1 MTPSHLSA
9 APRRAAVYARTAMAH
24 PRDGSIEDQ
33 VRMCQA
39 RAEREGWVIV
49 ETFSDHGVSGS
60 TMLRPGYQA
69 LLSAMRSGAVDV
81 VLAQDFDRLS
91 RNPGHLA
98 AFHQAAESAGVQII
112 TLSEGEVSDPRLGL
126 KGMMDALYLK
136 ELADKTPRG
145 RV

>member
-1 MTPSHLSA
+1 MEQRRLSA
-9 APRRAAVYARTAMAH
+9 APRRAAVYARTATAQ

-39 RAEREGWVIV
+39 LAERERWVIV

-60 TMLRPGYQA
+60 TVLRPGYQA
-69 LLSAMRSGAVDV
+69 LMSAMRSGAVDV
-81 VLAQDFDRLS
+81 VLAERFDRFS

-98 AFHQAAESAGVQII
+98 ALHQAAESAGVQII
-112 TLSEGEVSDPRLGL
+112 TLSEGEITEATIGL
-126 KGMMDALYLK
+126 EATLEALYLK
-136 ELADKTPRG
+136 ELADKRRRR